1 MTTEISNRDKNLT
14 SKLSS
19 FMLTSILELEFVNY
33 E

>member
-1 MTTEISNRDKNLT
+1 MTTEITNRDQNLP